1 RVCSTSGQPDTAG
14 DEESAP
20 LGRVQI
26 DRRGDIGDGLRYSLV
41 GAPPAVDRP
50 ADEQVAA
57 GRAAEFHEPGDAA
70 DAGAVRAVVTRDV
83 GRAIAQAEAD
93 PEAVTALRVLRPRRG
108 RRAGERGDQ
117 CDDSRCVHA
126 ALPFPVTAPGW
137 ASSMPEGAS
146 TRLRRRCPRPRS
158 ADRSGTE
165 NVEARWNRASTRC

>member
-57 GRAAEFHEPGDAA
+57 GRAAECHEPGDAA
-70 DAGAVRAVVTRDV
+70 DAGAVHAVVTCDV

-93 PEAVTALRVLRPRRG
+93 PRAVTSIRAVRPRRG
-108 RRAGERGDQ
+108 PHPVER
-117 CDDSRCVHA
+117 
-126 ALPFPVTAPGW
+126 
-137 ASSMPEGAS
+137 
-146 TRLRRRCPRPRS
+146 
-158 ADRSGTE
+158 
-165 NVEARWNRASTRC
+165 